1 MTSEVS
7 AQRSV
12 LVTGFQPFG
21 GDPDNPSAEVAT
33 ALDGRTVRGHLCH
46 GRVLPVATRE
56 VADLLIALI
65 DGLRPAVVVLLGVAV
80 GRPAVAIERVAVNVL
95 DFPLPD
101 RDGAQ
106 PAGGAVVPGGPD
118 AYFSTLPVKAVLQ
131 GWRAAG
137 IPGYLSNSA
146 GTYLCNQV
154 FYLAAHHAANL
165 PVGLGVRTGLVHLPA
180 LPTQAARH
188 QPPLPSSPLDDQ
200 LAAVTVAVQ
209 TVLDHRG
216 PDLAFPAGALS

>member
-1 MTSEVS
+1 MPDGSG
-7 AQRSV
+7 QRSV
-12 LVTGFQPFG
+12 LVTGFQPFA
-21 GDPDNPSAEVAT
+21 GDPDNPSADVAT
-33 ALDGRTVRGHLCH
+33 ALDGLEVRGHLCH
-46 GRVLPVATRE
+46 GQVLPVATRE
-56 VADLLIALI
+56 VAGLLVGLI
-65 DGLRPAVVVLLGVAV
+65 DGLRPAVVVLLGVAS
-80 GRPAVAIERVAVNVL
+80 GRSAVAIERVAVNVL

-106 PAGGAVVPGGPD
+106 PGGGAIVRGGPD
-118 AYFSTLPVKAVLQ
+118 GYFSTLPVKAVLH

-154 FYLAAHHAANL
+154 FYLAAHHAAHQ
-165 PVGLGVRTGLVHLPA
+165 PVGLGFRTGLLHLPA
-180 LPTQAARH
+180 LPAQAARH
-188 QPPLPSSPLDDQ
+188 QPPPPSSPFDDQ

-216 PDLAFPAGALS
+216 PDLTFPAGALS